1 MALEGISHDI
11 TPDRHIVTLYPNPSR
26 IYTYFILDTD
36 ELNDDTK
43 GLA

>member
-11 TPDRHIVTLYPNPSR
+11 TPDRHIVTLYPNPAR

-36 ELNDDTK
+36 KLDDVTK
-43 GLA
+43 GLG

>member
-26 IYTYFILDTD
+26 IYTYFILDSD

-43 GLA
+43 ALA